1 MKRAA
6 TTIGLFFIL
15 ALSGLQGSS
24 YANGCSCQSVPC
36 ACNRSAHC
44 RCGRPIQP
52 GFPNIITGVDSAQCR
67 QCGEP
72 GWTARGPIP
81 WELFA
86 QGEYIGPPRVPQVA
100 KYILRVDDQLE
111 LSYRLT
117 RETDTN
123 PYRLTPGDIVH
134 VESITDPRVGQFVE
148 GVIRNLEVQPDGTIT
163 LPLIGRV
170 PAAGR
175 TTDELRDDLELRFKD
190 KGDIID
196 PAVTVTPVK
205 VNSRLEDLRAVV
217 DSRQGL
223 VGGQSIRVTVAPD
236 GTVQVPGLSSVP
248 AQGLTLEELK
258 REIDAR
264 YIELLNGRGIEVT
277 PVLTQRAPR
286 FLYVLGEVTNS
297 GRFEMVGPTNVMQA
311 IALAGGWQNGG
322 NLRHI
327 IVFRRA
333 EDWRLMATKIDI
345 RGSLYG
351 RRPIPTDN
359 IWLRD
364 SDVVL
369 VTKQPIKTV
378 ADGIDLIFT
387 QGIYAALPILAQS
400 NFYTDWN
407 NNNNN
412 NNNNN

>member
-1 MKRAA
+1 M
-6 TTIGLFFIL
+6 
-15 ALSGLQGSS
+15 
-24 YANGCSCQSVPC
+24 
-36 ACNRSAHC
+36 
-44 RCGRPIQP
+44 
-52 GFPNIITGVDSAQCR
+52 
-67 QCGEP
+67 
-72 GWTARGPIP
+72 
-81 WELFA
+81 
-86 QGEYIGPPRVPQVA
+86 
-100 KYILRVDDQLE
+100 LRVDDQLE

-117 RETDTN
+117 RETDSK

-134 VESITDPRVGQFVE
+134 VESTSNANYEKKRELAEFVD
-148 GVIRNLEVQPDGTIT
+148 GVVRNLEVQPDGTIT

-175 TTDELRDDLELRFKD
+175 TTDELRHDLDRRFK
-190 KGDIID
+190 KFYKD
-196 PAVTVTPVK
+196 PSITVTPIK

-223 VGGQSIRVTVAPD
+223 VGGQAIRVVVAPD
-236 GTVQVPGLSSVP
+236 GTIQLPGIGSVP
-248 AQGLTLEELK
+248 AQGLMLDELK

-264 YIELLNGRGIEVT
+264 YAELLNGHGIEVT
-277 PVLTQRAPR
+277 PVLSQRAPR
-286 FLYVLGEVTNS
+286 FIYVLGEVTNS
-297 GRFEMVGPTNVMQA
+297 GRFDMVGPTNVMQA

-333 EDWRLMATKIDI
+333 DDWRLMATKIDI

-351 RRPIPTDN
+351 KRPIPTDN

-387 QGIYAALPILAQS
+387 QGIYAVLPILGDA
-400 NFYTDWN
+400 NLFVDGN
-407 NNNNN
+407 N
-412 NNNNN
+412 